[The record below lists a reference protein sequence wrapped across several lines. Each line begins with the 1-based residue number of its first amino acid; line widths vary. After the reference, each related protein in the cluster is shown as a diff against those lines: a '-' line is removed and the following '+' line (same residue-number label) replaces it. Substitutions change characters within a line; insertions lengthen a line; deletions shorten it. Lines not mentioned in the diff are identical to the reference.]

1 MRLIKI
7 LLFLFTIKCNASE
20 IITFIVPYGAGGAT
34 DYLARSVANKIE
46 INGYINVS
54 VINKPGASSNIGF
67 SSFLECQK
75 NCLLIAGP
83 NIKTNQKYVPDSY
96 PKDIAKIPPL
106 AFVTETPQVLYVRTS
121 LNIKSFVE
129 LQQKTKLL
137 TFGHGG
143 KGNLSYKTFEKICV
157 YFVCQEISYKS
168 GNAAII
174 DLLGQRIDSI
184 SIPAYGSEILPNNKA
199 VPILILGRERI
210 ENLDVPTAKEINY
223 NDLIVESWWMLF
235 EKNLNHSYKQII
247 LQLFK
252 TNVDFKKIW
261 AKNE

>member
-1 MRLIKI
+1 MKLIKI
-7 LLFLFTIKCNASE
+7 LLFFFAIKCNASE
-20 IITFIVPYGAGGAT
+20 VITFIVPYGAGGAT
-34 DYLARSVANKIE
+34 DYLARAVANKIE
-46 INGYINVS
+46 TNSNINVS

-67 SSFLECQK
+67 ASFLECQK

-83 NIKTNQKYVPDSY
+83 NIKTNQKYVPESY

-106 AFVTETPQVLYVRTS
+106 AFITETPQVLYVRAS
-121 LNIKSFVE
+121 LNIKSFIE

-143 KGNLSYKTFEKICV
+143 KGNLSYKTFEKICA
-157 YFVCQEISYKS
+157 YFVCQEISYKA

-174 DLLGQRIDSI
+174 DLLGQRIDAI
-184 SIPAYGSEILPNNKA
+184 SIPAYGSEILPSNKA
-199 VPILILGRERI
+199 VPILVLGSERV
-210 ENLDVPTAKEINY
+210 ENLDVSTAKEINH

-235 EKNLNHSYKQII
+235 EKNLKNSHKQII
-247 LQLFK
+247 SQLFK
-252 TNVDFKKIW
+252 TNVDFKKMW